1 MNRHGEALYVYDRVC
16 PKKSKHS
23 EIRRTYGRVPPKT
36 NRYSPSAENGERVY
50 GKAFVRSQI
59 NRAHEAGFEV
69 FTDRGHSESH
79 ESNEAYEA
87 YQYRPGAADGG
98 EAVKAPPFKL
108 MIDRIVDFFESV
120 DDKGRRDEAIARKRA
135 VAWKKFYEYKHIF
148 FTSLVLLII
157 SIAFLLF
164 VYKVF
169 FVVENVDISGSE
181 IYTAEE
187 IMLSSGIEQGD
198 NLYSFAGDEVG
209 DAITFHCPYIKSA
222 DIDRTVP
229 KSVAITLE
237 DDAAAYYAMIWDDC
251 VLLSE
256 GLRVLETVD
265 RADISED
272 DGLVELIL
280 PSVKYSVAGRVLEFA
295 DTRYERFVRDVLA
308 EIRKSELLA
317 NGMIDEVNLSDE
329 YNITVDSCG
338 RYLLVLGSEK
348 DCGIKLRMGYRT
360 IVSEQFDDLL
370 PARINLSGGTRA
382 VVRPDAALDLDE

>member
-1 MNRHGEALYVYDRVC
+1 ML
-16 PKKSKHS
+16 KKYK
-23 EIRRTYGRVPPKT
+23 KT
-36 NRYSPSAENGERVY
+36 L
-50 GKAFVRSQI
+50 I
-59 NRAHEAGFEV
+59 
-69 FTDRGHSESH
+69 
-79 ESNEAYEA
+79 
-87 YQYRPGAADGG
+87 
-98 EAVKAPPFKL
+98 L
-108 MIDRIVDFFESV
+108 
-120 DDKGRRDEAIARKRA
+120 
-135 VAWKKFYEYKHIF
+135 
-148 FTSLVLLII
+148 TSLVLLII
-157 SIAFLLF
+157 SIAFLLI

-169 FVVENVDISGSE
+169 FVVENVEISGTE
-181 IYTAEE
+181 IYTSEE
-187 IMLSSGIEQGD
+187 ILLSSGIETGD
-198 NLYSFAGDEVG
+198 NLYSFAGDEAG

-229 KSVAITLE
+229 KSVAIILE

-265 RADISED
+265 PADISED

-348 DCGIKLRMGYRT
+348 DCDIKLRMGYRT
-360 IVSEQFDDLL
+360 IVDEQFDDLL